1 MDSKA
6 TLRSLILS
14 KSRNRGEL
22 RNGSSARTFGST
34 QFSSAQNSTTSFG
47 TFGTGFS
54 ATTASGIT
62 APLTPRPPAGTGGR
76 VQPLTG
82 GSSSARSY
90 MERAPPYQF
99 PRVSASLRTNS
110 GPGKTPQYAQPA
122 ATAVVLSTAHSR
134 RPQPSSARTTRA
146 QQALEAAGLPSLE
159 SLQRQRREA
168 VNLANAANAATGAGK
183 YSSGFGSSV
192 GSPRAGGG
200 WAGRSDLAG
209 GGGTVSG
216 GASSQQNLPPNRV
229 VPDSVIAAGLG
240 NLNLARG
247 GTPKS
252 GRTGLKSGDSVFKY
266 KRLPISPAKYE
277 TLMDEKLTPKIRRS
291 RVAGAILKDDLNLH
305 DCVERAAKLAS

>member
-22 RNGSSARTFGST
+22 RNGSSAHTFGST

-47 TFGTGFS
+47 TIGTGFS

-90 MERAPPYQF
+90 MERAPPYPF

-110 GPGKTPQYAQPA
+110 GPGKA
-122 ATAVVLSTAHSR
+122 ATAVALSTAHSR

-200 WAGRSDLAG
+200 WAGRSDLGG

-216 GASSQQNLPPNRV
+216 GASSQQSLPPNRV
-229 VPDSVIAAGLG
+229 VPDSVMAAGLG

-247 GTPKS
+247 DTPKS